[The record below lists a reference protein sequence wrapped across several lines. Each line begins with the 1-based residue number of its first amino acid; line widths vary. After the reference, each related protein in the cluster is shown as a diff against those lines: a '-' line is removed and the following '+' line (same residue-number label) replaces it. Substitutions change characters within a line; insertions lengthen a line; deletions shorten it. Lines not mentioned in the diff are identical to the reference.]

1 MQPGGMQKKALSEG
15 MISVF
20 SVFIVFVEQKNTF
33 LKIHLV
39 ANITTWKKSLR
50 LPYELY
56 YFWEEVLASE
66 SQVLMS
72 HWKYGKKGPAHPW
85 QGKATGMDSH
95 AAFHSARN

>member
-15 MISVF
+15 MIRVFLVF
-20 SVFIVFVEQKNTF
+20 SLYALSKKHVSQNSPCG
-33 LKIHLV
+33 
-39 ANITTWKKSLR
+39 NITTYKSLR

-72 HWKYGKKGPAHPW
+72 HWKYGKKGRSSW
-85 QGKATGMDSH
+85 KGRQYG
-95 AAFHSARN
+95 